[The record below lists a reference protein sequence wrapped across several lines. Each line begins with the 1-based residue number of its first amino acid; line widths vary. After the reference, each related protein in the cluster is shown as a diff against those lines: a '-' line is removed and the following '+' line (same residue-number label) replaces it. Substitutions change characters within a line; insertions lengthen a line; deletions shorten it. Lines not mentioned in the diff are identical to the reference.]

1 MNQLILLVKTPPHA
15 ATSLSLAKISHGGTD
30 HLPLLEI
37 FGLIKL
43 RETKKTK
50 NNKEVHEI
58 NNKWGRLIS

>member
-43 RETKKTK
+43 RETKKPRTTK
-50 NNKEVHEI
+50 KFM
-58 NNKWGRLIS
+58 K